1 MKLEPHEMQSALW
14 QKLHAHMAERLDA
27 LRRSNDGDLSI
38 EETQRLR
45 GRIAQLKEILA
56 LAREPVQL
64 GMDAASAQPDMG
76 PQGLF
81 LE

>member
-14 QKLHAHMAERLDA
+14 QRLHAHMTERLDG
-27 LRRSNDGDLSI
+27 LRRSNDGDLPM

-64 GMDAASAQPDMG
+64 GVDAAGAQPDMG